1 MTAVANYSIPGFGEV
16 DVVQQNDAGNRFWDL
31 FAASGEWLNEG
42 HPFQYKPRRV
52 QVEAFLA
59 QRLKEALVRIKKECK
74 RLKITQEELD
84 ELVHE
89 AAQADNTRL
98 NGAPEKSQQERLIA
112 AAEEHAA
119 RVNNGG
125 RASQLVYLLEVYRE
139 AGVLEALR
147 DRHKANA

>member
-1 MTAVANYSIPGFGEV
+1 MIPVASYNIAGFGEV
-16 DVVQQNDAGNRFWDL
+16 DVVQQNDAGNRIWDL

-42 HPFQYKPRRV
+42 HPFRCKPRRA

-59 QRLKEALVRIKKECK
+59 ERLKAAPARIEKECK
-74 RLKITQEELD
+74 KLRTTQEDLD

-98 NGAPEKSQQERLIA
+98 NQTSDAKRQERLITS
-112 AAEEHAA
+112 AEQHAA

-125 RASQLVYLLEVYRE
+125 RAVQLVYLLEVYGE
-139 AGVLEALR
+139 AGVLGALR
-147 DRHKANA
+147 DRRKASA